1 MPRTPKKPA
10 PAPTIIIRRI
20 ALRQTSPQG
29 LSTWNVHVGCPLM
42 FERWRC
48 SRVSGREDERG
59 APFVEVLFKLCAL
72 GPVLP
77 RLARLGLDPPATT
90 MPGQNGRRRDESARG
105 QRRAYRPLLEAI
117 SAHYPEFRR
126 GLEPEGKGQATSVCA
141 PWRQPML
148 GAEGDQARRTFSE
161 DATDDKPFDPPFAGA
176 SSSSSKAEFLVSFSS
191 KDVSISA
198 IVTSISW
205 FALAFFVFFPPCLA
219 ASEQST
225 RTYPDITGAG

>member
-10 PAPTIIIRRI
+10 PAPTIIIRRS

-29 LSTWNVHVGCPLM
+29 LSTWDVHVGCPLT
-42 FERWRC
+42 FVRWWC
-48 SRVSGREDERG
+48 SRVSGGEGERG
-59 APFVEVLFKLCAL
+59 APFVEVLFKLGAL
-72 GPVLP
+72 GPVVP
-77 RLARLGLDPPATT
+77 RLARLGLDLPATA

-105 QRRAYRPLLEAI
+105 HRRAYRSLLEAI
-117 SAHYPEFRR
+117 SAHYPESRR
-126 GLEPEGKGQATSVCA
+126 GLEPEGKGQVTSVCA
-141 PWRQPML
+141 PRRQTML
-148 GAEGDQARRTFSE
+148 GAEGDQARRTFFE
-161 DATDDKPFDPPFAGA
+161 DATDDKLFDPPFAGA
-176 SSSSSKAEFLVSFSS
+176 SSSLSKAGFPDSFSS
-191 KDVSISA
+191 KDVFISD